1 MTLSLRQFVFLLL
14 YAFLVSALPV
24 SATPVLAGTYK
35 ITENTDLGSEVRITV
50 ELHLVNASDTSVTI
64 TSVGVRSVSSPHQMV
79 STTANVTVQS
89 HSDSQLSLQI
99 LMPKRDFS
107 NWAAG
112 PHQQFILNFHS
123 ADGKSSK
130 PTVANVLLLRTKG

>member
-50 ELHLVNASDTSVTI
+50 ELHLVNASDISVTI
-64 TSVGVRSVSSPHQMV
+64 TSVAVRSISSPLHAV
-79 STTANVTVQS
+79 SAPANLIVEGRSRAETTVQF
-89 HSDSQLSLQI
+89 LI
-99 LMPKRDFS
+99 PKKDFATWS
-107 NWAAG
+107 AG
-112 PHQQFILNFHS
+112 PHQKFLVKFHS
-123 ADGKSSK
+123 ADEK
-130 PTVANVLLLRTKG
+130 PALANVLLLQTKG